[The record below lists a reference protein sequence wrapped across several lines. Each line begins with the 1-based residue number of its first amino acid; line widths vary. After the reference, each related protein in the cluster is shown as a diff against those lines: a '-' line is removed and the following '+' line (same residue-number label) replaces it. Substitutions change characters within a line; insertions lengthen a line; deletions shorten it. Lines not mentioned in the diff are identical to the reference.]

1 MMTVVCRVQRSG
13 GGGKTEA
20 KRLTSGKR
28 NCRRRIFIETSGRI
42 KGNTVEDLSS
52 RGAKIKRKEQNP
64 TRVKDAVAVV
74 GSKSNKGQSS
84 SLPC

>member
-1 MMTVVCRVQRSG
+1 VSSAKR
-13 GGGKTEA
+13 GGKGGDREA
-20 KRLTSGKR
+20 ERLTSGKR

-52 RGAKIKRKEQNP
+52 RETKIKRKEQNP